1 MSLSFGLCEILMG
14 ILHYLFIFD
23 SLNEL
28 IYSIKWE
35 TKYGKV
41 IKI

>member
-23 SLNEL
+23 EL

-41 IKI
+41 IKL